1 MSARCRLK
9 AVAKNQTVPMAGHP
23 QGRMS
28 FLTFSGDCLRA
39 VGKVPAG
46 RMWVFRNFP
55 RGARYCRSGE
65 GFLGLPSAGKVPAG
79 RVSVF
84 RTFPQGEGARRAD
97 EGLFDSS

>member
-1 MSARCRLK
+1 MSASPEQKPTVEKTDR
-9 AVAKNQTVPMAGHP
+9 AKSRAPA
-23 QGRMS
+23 GRMS

-65 GFLGLPSAGKVPAG
+65 GFLGFPSAERYLQVG
-79 RVSVF
+79 
-84 RTFPQGEGARRAD
+84 
-97 EGLFDSS
+97 